1 MENQTLSEVC
11 YQILKAN
18 DRGTHTVPA
27 TNLYPHQWLWDSC
40 FASIGWSHIDTKRA
54 EKEILSLLRGQWSNG
69 MIPHMIFDM
78 SPEYSRHRN
87 MWRSWISSK
96 SPDKI
101 ATSGLTQPPVIAEAV
116 SRIGAQMNRDDRLA
130 FYKRVLPRLVKHHE
144 WLYNERDPHKTGL
157 VIQIHPHE
165 TGMDNTPPWIEQLR
179 EHSWPWWVTLIEKLH
194 LEGLINSI
202 RQDVQRIPKEQRAR
216 NIDGMVCWEVI
227 RRLRRKHYDIEKIL
241 HRSLF
246 IIEDVSFISI
256 FIRNNTI
263 LREIAAEARVK
274 LPKELLQN
282 MQNTEDSIEKLWDE
296 TYGIYFSR
304 DFITDHLL
312 KLPTISSLMPLYA
325 GTISKKRAEKLVQVM
340 TNDQTFWTKFPVPT
354 APKNARYFEPNRY
367 WQGPT
372 WVNTNWMLIDGLRRY
387 GFNNE
392 AAALKSNTLEMIR
405 KNGVWEYYNPS
416 SGKGLGIQYFSWTAA
431 LALDL
436 LEE

>member
-40 FASIGWSHIDTKRA
+40 FASIGRSHIDTKRA
-54 EKEILSLLRGQWSNG
+54 EKEISSLLRGQWSNG

-165 TGMDNTPPWIEQLR
+165 TGMDNTPPWI
-179 EHSWPWWVTLIEKLH
+179 
-194 LEGLINSI
+194 
-202 RQDVQRIPKEQRAR
+202 
-216 NIDGMVCWEVI
+216 
-227 RRLRRKHYDIEKIL
+227 
-241 HRSLF
+241 
-246 IIEDVSFISI
+246 
-256 FIRNNTI
+256 
-263 LREIAAEARVK
+263 
-274 LPKELLQN
+274 
-282 MQNTEDSIEKLWDE
+282 
-296 TYGIYFSR
+296 
-304 DFITDHLL
+304 
-312 KLPTISSLMPLYA
+312 
-325 GTISKKRAEKLVQVM
+325 
-340 TNDQTFWTKFPVPT
+340 
-354 APKNARYFEPNRY
+354 
-367 WQGPT
+367 
-372 WVNTNWMLIDGLRRY
+372 
-387 GFNNE
+387 
-392 AAALKSNTLEMIR
+392 
-405 KNGVWEYYNPS
+405 
-416 SGKGLGIQYFSWTAA
+416 
-431 LALDL
+431 
-436 LEE
+436 